1 MGKLFTA
8 IIVCAAIGAAVPAC
22 ATAPDAPQVFLRET
36 QQVTA
41 SAHLVFKTDD
51 AVPAVEGNAVAVEHS
66 QGLVVVKAADP
77 RSAKPGADALQALP
91 AGPVQTMITTTVRW
105 TSIPNLPLS
114 RSN

>member
-8 IIVCAAIGAAVPAC
+8 FVVCAGIGIAAPAC
-22 ATAPDAPQVFLRET
+22 ATAPDTPLVFLRET

-51 AVPAVEGNAVAVEHS
+51 AVPAVEGNAVAVERC
-66 QGLVVVKAADP
+66 QGLVVVKATDP
-77 RSAKPGADALQALP
+77 QSNKPGALQALP
-91 AGPVQTMITTTVRW
+91 AGPVQTMTTTTVRW